1 MAELIYSTKEV
12 YTTYLKD
19 RKYKIPEYQRG
30 YKWNEKQICQLILD
44 INSFETDDTEDL
56 FYCLQNITL
65 YPSVADKNI
74 LHVVDGQQRLT
85 TTYLLFCYLG
95 MQDYL
100 EDKFIY
106 AVREISNVFMQ
117 KIQNE
122 SKEFILSIL
131 QSENFD
137 SFCSDFEDLDFDHQD
152 IYYMYTAICTIDKTI
167 KEHHINLDRFREKFV
182 QNVKFIVNEIHS
194 NIKEQE
200 LFMNLNT
207 GKVPLDGADLVRAI
221 IITRVA
227 KEEMISFNQNSIK
240 DIVRMNE
247 KRTRIGW
254 ELDQLNQWWSSKD
267 VKNFYKP
274 FAKLEL
280 DSQETIEFNEDIN
293 PINILY
299 KLWASTKADVLKL
312 KLFEN
317 TSISALVLY
326 KELII
331 LHRTLVDWFSDRA
344 IYHYLGYLANNQRNF
359 NFKKYYDLWNE
370 NESNRESFKTQLRKD
385 IEKIVF
391 RSENK
396 GEPGFSYW
404 SEQILNYEGENKTN
418 WYESNRLEEF
428 LVLLDVIEISS
439 NENYRFLS
447 PNHFKKNKEDK
458 EHIYPCTPKNI
469 KELENSTNDFQA
481 IEKYLTKL
489 DKRDLFPYQEKE
501 WRKKSDFE
509 KEEILKE
516 LESKIHQLTPINAI
530 GNLVLLHYSIN
541 RGFGNDY
548 YIDKRASVINNV
560 QNGEYVRQHTLNLF
574 VKGRTEVINLNEWT
588 FKDVE
593 NNCKSIEESLRVF
606 FGIKKEEY
614 EEPAA

>member
-44 INSFETDDTEDL
+44 INSFETDDKEDL

-106 AVREISNVFMQ
+106 AVRESSNVFMQ

-137 SFCSDFEDLDFDHQD
+137 SFCSDFEALDFDHQD
-152 IYYMYTAICTIDKTI
+152 IYYMYSAICTIDKTI

-227 KEEMISFNQNSIK
+227 KEEMISFNQDSIK

-481 IEKYLTKL
+481 IEQYLIKL

-501 WRKKSDFE
+501 WKKKSDLE